1 MVVVLDWQHLHL
13 LRTFRNASS
22 QTPLQ
27 TFWARNA
34 GAGAVGWGQ
43 WGGEWG
49 GDEHVAACAI
59 LLSILV
65 SLQVTHKHVIH
76 VL

>member
-1 MVVVLDWQHLHL
+1 MRVGWGSGVVSGV
-13 LRTFRNASS
+13 
-22 QTPLQ
+22 
-27 TFWARNA
+27 
-34 GAGAVGWGQ
+34 GAVGWGQ

>member
-1 MVVVLDWQHLHL
+1 MGWGQWGGEWGGGSGVVSGV
-13 LRTFRNASS
+13 
-22 QTPLQ
+22 
-27 TFWARNA
+27 
-34 GAGAVGWGQ
+34 GAVGWGQ